1 MVHRAQEFGRAGI
14 QSVRLNGDGV
24 PVFTGGFGVVDF
36 DVDFC
41 GGHVCRG
48 AVGAFCEA
56 DGEVGVLFVL
66 EVALCR
72 GWQSRNIVDGLF

>member
-1 MVHRAQEFGRAGI
+1 M
-14 QSVRLNGDGV
+14 
-24 PVFTGGFGVVDF
+24 DF

-41 GGHVCRG
+41 GGHVCQG
-48 AVGAFCEA
+48 AVRAFYEA